1 MNEPRHLFKLV
12 RIHENTH
19 TENGPRFWPKELF
32 AFGYEQHDR
41 LIQQTARVEAE
52 HRKSPCE
59 TSATSLT
66 PLILGLKSDAGAIR
80 KRLVG
85 WSVATVVPFGKLGPK
100 VDWKSL
106 LEHVFQF
113 EMFE

>member
-1 MNEPRHLFKLV
+1 MRIRILKMDLF
-12 RIHENTH
+12 
-19 TENGPRFWPKELF
+19 
-32 AFGYEQHDR
+32 FGQKSCLTLDNNMDR

-59 TSATSLT
+59 TSATSPT

-85 WSVATVVPFGKLGPK
+85 WSVAK

-113 EMFE
+113 EIFEWY